1 MTPAGSQKK
10 RRGGAGG
17 QRRSARIAAVQ
28 ALYQIEVSGT
38 AVPEVLSQLL
48 NPTRADDRELFPAG
62 AFDRDLMGDIVVG
75 ASGRREDIDRYLSS
89 LLPPQW
95 PLARLDS
102 VLRAVL
108 RAGAYELIARPDVP
122 TEVALSEYVEVARAF
137 LGGREPGMVNAVLDR
152 LARVV
157 RGGEGVDVP
166 GAIEPVDS
174 AFQDVRPGDASRDD
188 G

>member
-1 MTPAGSQKK
+1 MAAAEPGRR
-10 RRGGAGG
+10 RRGGAGD

-28 ALYQIEVSGT
+28 ALYQVDVSGT
-38 AVPEVLSQLL
+38 PVPEVLSQLL
-48 NPTRADDRELFPAG
+48 HPNRADDRELFPAG

-75 ASGRREDIDRYLSS
+75 TSARREEIDRSLSA
-89 LLPPQW
+89 LLPPEW
-95 PLARLDS
+95 PLPRLDS

-108 RAGAYELIARPDVP
+108 RAGAYEVMARPDVP
-122 TEVALSEYVEVARAF
+122 TEVVLTEYVEVARAF

-157 RGGEGVDVP
+157 RGG
-166 GAIEPVDS
+166 
-174 AFQDVRPGDASRDD
+174 GDHRDD

>member
-1 MTPAGSQKK
+1 MAAAEPGRK
-10 RRGGAGG
+10 RRGGG

-28 ALYQIEVSGT
+28 ALYQVDVSGT
-38 AVPEVLSQLL
+38 PVPEVLSQLL
-48 NPTRADDRELFPAG
+48 HPTRADDRELFPAG

-75 ASGRREDIDRYLSS
+75 AAARREDIDRSLAS
-89 LLPPQW
+89 LLPPEW
-95 PLARLDS
+95 PLPRLDS

-108 RAGAYELIARPDVP
+108 RAGAYELMARPDVP

-137 LGGREPGMVNAVLDR
+137 LGGKEPGMVNAVLDR

-157 RGGEGVDVP
+157 RSD
-166 GAIEPVDS
+166 D
-174 AFQDVRPGDASRDD
+174 RRDD